1 MPRHDDRLQA
11 GRTRR
16 MTTRLR
22 RLAAG
27 AMMAASAVLP
37 LSSAVQAADTPPSS
51 DEQSRLSREA
61 DRLGRAADDAA
72 EAARAAAEA
81 AADRMQRLWNG
92 LPRYSAPEIDED
104 GSVIIRRLPDRD
116 APLEG
121 DTPPDEREGERPDRG
136 PDAPSPT
143 KGTPPLTSV

>member
-1 MPRHDDRLQA
+1 MPRHDDRLPA
-11 GRTRR
+11 ARLRR
-16 MTTRLR
+16 MGPMFR

-27 AMMAASAVLP
+27 VMLAASAALP
-37 LSSAVQAADTPPSS
+37 LSPGVRAADTPAAP
-51 DEQSRLSREA
+51 DEPDRLSKEA
-61 DRLGRAADDAA
+61 ERLGRAADDAA

-81 AADRMQRLWNG
+81 AADRMQRLWNS

-121 DTPPDEREGERPDRG
+121 DTPPDEREGERPDRVPPADG
-136 PDAPSPT
+136 P
-143 KGTPPLTSV
+143 LLSV